1 MKPGEFSFSRYLEAK
16 KSFDDRSLNRNVWDK
31 MASSLSDQPA
41 DSPIKV
47 FEVGAG
53 IGTMLARMIERELFH
68 VAEYTAIDSQIDN
81 IRYTQV
87 YLRNWAKLNNYQVA
101 ESKNGLIISDK
112 DSEIEVNLLNT
123 DLFEYINTHPSQE
136 FDLLVANAFL
146 DLVPLQ
152 ETLEQL
158 FSWGEKDFF
167 YYFSINY
174 DGLTALEPVIDPEF
188 DPLVLSLYHDTMNE
202 RIKDGNRYGDHETG
216 RHLLDYIPRK
226 GGSILAAG
234 SSDWIVYPDPGGYP
248 MDEAYFLHFII
259 HTIDTS
265 LSGHHLLDNKQFT
278 RWINLRHAQIEREEL
293 VYIAHQVDIVG
304 NAKSGEG

>member
-1 MKPGEFSFSRYLEAK
+1 MKPGEIRFSRYLEAK
-16 KSFDDRSLNRNVWDK
+16 KSVDDRSLNRNVWDK
-31 MASSLSDQPA
+31 MASLLSEQPA
-41 DSPIKV
+41 DRPIKV

-53 IGTMLARMIERELFH
+53 IGTMLARMIERELFYF
-68 VAEYTAIDSQIDN
+68 AEYTAIDSQIEY
-81 IRYTQV
+81 IQYAQV
-87 YLRNWAKLNNYQVA
+87 YLRNWAKHNGYQVD
-101 ESKNGLIISDK
+101 ESKNGLILSGR
-112 DSEIEVNLLNT
+112 DSEIKVNLLNA

-146 DLVPLQ
+146 DLVPLP

-174 DGLTALEPVIDPEF
+174 DGLTILEPVIDPEF

-216 RHLLDYIPRK
+216 RHLLDYIPRE

-234 SSDWIVYPDPGGYP
+234 SSDWIVYPGPGGYP

-259 HTIDTS
+259 HTIDTA
-265 LSGHHLLDNKQFT
+265 LKDHHLLDSKQFT
-278 RWINLRHAQIEREEL
+278 RWIDLRQAQIEREEL

-304 NAKSGEG
+304 NAKAGEG